1 MSEAQPCACREK
13 CIQTLAFHEASRV
26 QNSANTVDQYHEL
39 FRHKGLNGMQAVSKL
54 QALDKSFTVLP
65 DPKKVKTKKGVTFY
79 VNSVPREL
87 DMNLH
92 DVLGLAKDSG
102 YVTLEQLAAKPS
114 WTHRRAELVLEAMIK
129 DGTCLI
135 DDGASDGIRLFWF
148 PSSAGGMDV

>member
-1 MSEAQPCACREK
+1 
-13 CIQTLAFHEASRV
+13 
-26 QNSANTVDQYHEL
+26 
-39 FRHKGLNGMQAVSKL
+39 MQAVSKL
-54 QALDKSFTVLP
+54 QALDESFTVLP
-65 DPKKVKTKKGVTFY
+65 NPKKVKSKKGVTFY

-92 DVLGLAKDSG
+92 DVLGLARDSG

-114 WTHRRAELVLEAMIK
+114 WTHRRAEMVLEAMIK

-135 DDGASDGIRLFWF
+135 DDGASNGIRLFWF